1 MGQLGA
7 YSLTATGL
15 VPAGDDREILA
26 LARQIAHHTLPH
38 EAFYRAPGY
47 PAVLALG
54 LKLGVPDAGL
64 LLFARGLNALCHLL
78 TAVLVGRLAR
88 SLWASRAAGLTAA
101 ALVGFNPVLLHF
113 AGDAL
118 DITLAITLM
127 TAGIVSLI
135 HAQHGHCSPG
145 LASFWLSLAALCR
158 PQLVPLLLL
167 PPLLSLYLPCR
178 RGQNL
183 LRALA
188 PAALIFVCFG
198 LVNQQL
204 ADDFRLL
211 PWQGAYNLWAANHP
225 GANGRYFDQTLSVD
239 SYDPAAN
246 TARLESEALYLQRE
260 PTAPQDYPSVTR
272 YWQAQALASIRES
285 PAAWLALMG
294 QKLRYLLNNEEQYNN
309 KTYAFYKA
317 RSRWLG
323 PNPLC
328 WALVLTC
335 GVAGAAVG
343 WKRREFRLLLLA
355 IGLCAGGV
363 LLYYVSDRFRAPLV
377 PLLSVLAGG
386 ITQLRFSPDSG
397 RAAGWAL
404 TALVLAL
411 LPVAYDPRE
420 TLIQDHMMVAA
431 SATALGRHAE
441 ALGEL
446 AAAAE
451 TNSQRPT
458 FVALSCIVRFNAWLA
473 DAGPSKSAWIENCQ
487 QAAAGSASAR
497 LLSAHA
503 AWLAGNVQAAVVG
516 WREAAVPGG
525 PDEATALAALSVAR
539 ALTEA
544 EQRRFIDLANQGSES
559 VLAVLANAG
568 DEERRQQLLMVQGPL
583 RAESAMRAAK
593 RLWGKPAP

>member
-1 MGQLGA
+1 
-7 YSLTATGL
+7 
-15 VPAGDDREILA
+15 
-26 LARQIAHHTLPH
+26 
-38 EAFYRAPGY
+38 
-47 PAVLALG
+47 
-54 LKLGVPDAGL
+54 
-64 LLFARGLNALCHLL
+64 
-78 TAVLVGRLAR
+78 
-88 SLWASRAAGLTAA
+88 
-101 ALVGFNPVLLHF
+101 VGFNPVLLHF

-135 HAQHGHCSPG
+135 HAQHGRRSAG
-145 LASFWLSLAALCR
+145 LASFWFSLAALCR
-158 PQLVPLLLL
+158 PQLLPLLLL
-167 PPLLSLYLPCR
+167 PPLLSLSRPR
-178 RGQNL
+178 PKWPSL
-183 LRALA
+183 LRAVI
-188 PAALIFVCFG
+188 PAALLFG
-198 LVNQQL
+198 SFGFINHQL

-225 GANGRYFDQTLSVD
+225 GANGRYFEQTLSVD

-246 TARLESEALYLQRE
+246 TARLESEALYRQRA

-317 RSRWLG
+317 RSRWLS

-335 GVAGAAVG
+335 GVAGGVLG
-343 WKRREFRLLLLA
+343 WKRQDSRLLLLA

-386 ITQLRFSPDSG
+386 VTRLRLTRESA
-397 RAAGWAL
+397 RAAGLAL
-404 TALVLAL
+404 TALGLAL
-411 LPVAYDPRE
+411 LPVGYDPRE
-420 TLIQDHMMVAA
+420 TFIQDHMMVAA

-446 AAAAE
+446 AAA
-451 TNSQRPT
+451 TQRDSQRPSFIT
-458 FVALSCIVRFNAWLA
+458 LSCIVQFNAWLA
-473 DAGPSKSAWIENCQ
+473 DAKNSTIAWTENCR
-487 QAAAGSASAR
+487 QAAASSASAR
-497 LLSAHA
+497 LLNAHA
-503 AWLAGNVQAAVVG
+503 AWRAGNVQAAIAG

-525 PDEATALAALSVAR
+525 PDEASALAALSVAH

-544 EQRRFIDLANQGSES
+544 EQRRLTALADQGSES
-559 VLAVLANAG
+559 VLAVMANAG
-568 DEERRQQLLMVQGPL
+568 DEGRQQQLQKALGPV
-583 RAESAMRAAK
+583 RAQSAVRAAK
-593 RLWGKPAP
+593 RLWDTPAP

>member
-54 LKLGVPDAGL
+54 LQLGVPDAGL
-64 LLFARGLNALCHLL
+64 LLFARGLNALCHLI

-88 SLWASRAAGLTAA
+88 SLWASRAAGLLAA

-127 TAGIVSLI
+127 TAGIVSLV
-135 HAQHGHCSPG
+135 HAQRGRCSPG

-167 PPLLSLYLPCR
+167 PPLLSRYLPR
-178 RGQNL
+178 RKGQDF

-188 PAALIFVCFG
+188 PAALVFGCFG

-225 GANGRYFDQTLSVD
+225 GANGRYFEQTLSVD

-246 TARLESEALYLQRE
+246 TARLESETLYRQRA
-260 PTAPQDYPSVTR
+260 PTAPQDYPSATR

-309 KTYAFYKA
+309 KTYAFHKA
-317 RSRWLG
+317 RSRWLS

-335 GVAGAAVG
+335 GVAGGAMG
-343 WKRREFRLLLLA
+343 WKRQDLKLLLLA

-386 ITQLRFSPDSG
+386 LTRLRLTRDSG

-411 LPVAYDPRE
+411 LPVGYDPRE
-420 TLIQDHMMVAA
+420 TFIQDHMMVAA

-446 AAAAE
+446 AAA
-451 TNSQRPT
+451 TQTDSQRT
-458 FVALSCIVRFNAWLA
+458 RFVALSCVVQFNAWLA
-473 DAGPSKSAWIENCQ
+473 DAENATSAWTENCQ
-487 QAAAGSASAR
+487 QAGARSASAR
-497 LLSAHA
+497 LLNAHA
-503 AWLAGNVQAAVVG
+503 AWRAGKVQAAIAG

-568 DEERRQQLLMVQGPL
+568 DVGRRQQLLETLGPA
-583 RAESAMRAAK
+583 RAQSAKRAAR
-593 RLWGKPAP
+593 RLWDKPAP

>member
-1 MGQLGA
+1 VGQLGA

-135 HAQHGHCSPG
+135 HAQHGRCSPG

-167 PPLLSLYLPCR
+167 PLLLSLARPKWPS
-178 RGQNL
+178 L
-183 LRALA
+183 LRAVI
-188 PAALIFVCFG
+188 PAALLFG
-198 LVNQQL
+198 SFGFINHQL

-225 GANGRYFDQTLSVD
+225 GANGRYFEQTLSVD

-246 TARLESEALYLQRE
+246 TARLESEALYRQRA

-328 WALVLTC
+328 WALVLAC
-335 GVAGAAVG
+335 GVAGGVLG
-343 WKRREFRLLLLA
+343 WKRREFRILLLA

-386 ITQLRFSPDSG
+386 ITQLRFTPDSG

-404 TALVLAL
+404 TALALAL
-411 LPVAYDPRE
+411 PPVGYDPQE

-446 AAAAE
+446 AAAP
-451 TNSQRPT
+451 QRDSRRPSFIT
-458 FVALSCIVRFNAWLA
+458 LSCIVQFNAWLA
-473 DAGPSKSAWIENCQ
+473 DVRNSTDAWIENCQ
-487 QAAAGSASAR
+487 QAAASSASAR
-497 LLSAHA
+497 LLNAHA
-503 AWLAGNVQAAVVG
+503 AWRAGNVEAAIAGWRAAAVQ
-516 WREAAVPGG
+516 GG
-525 PDEATALAALSVAR
+525 PDEASALAALSVAH
-539 ALTEA
+539 ALTAA
-544 EQRRFIDLANQGSES
+544 EQQRLTALADQGSES
-559 VLAVLANAG
+559 VLAVMANAG
-568 DEERRQQLLMVQGPL
+568 DEGRQQQLKRALGPV
-583 RAESAMRAAK
+583 RAQSAVRAAK
-593 RLWGKPAP
+593 RLWEKPAP